1 MRNLFRI
8 LIVILSIAPVII
20 FAQSSSK
27 RFTVATLTP
36 RQNPAD
42 ARLLTSLHTE
52 LEKEFDVI
60 DSGISTSALESFT
73 NLQPFNMSLDEAR
86 NLGEAIGSDVMIIL
100 ETSTQARSGLVSR
113 TRHESFSSIYIVS
126 GKTGRLAE
134 WRLFSVTDYSVEDS
148 FAGLRGKV
156 PVIVEWISTAISKLV
171 SEDAIFVE
179 RRKAVLLEDFSTSG
193 IRAPAP
199 YRRISPNYGEELRLY
214 GKEGTVEVE
223 VDLDSNGDLLDVRV
237 VRWAGHGL
245 DAEVIRAVREMNWR
259 PAQINETP
267 IPSRFLL
274 RYNFTRKND

>member
-1 MRNLFRI
+1 MRNLLRI
-8 LIVILSIAPVII
+8 LIVILSIAPAII

-86 NLGEAIGSDVMIIL
+86 NLSEAIGSDVLLIL
-100 ETSTQARSGLVSR
+100 ETSIQPRSGLGSG
-113 TRHESFSSIYIVS
+113 TRHEAFSSIYIVS
-126 GKTGRLAE
+126 GKTGRLAK
-134 WRLFSVTDYSVEDS
+134 WRLFSVTDSSVEDS
-148 FAGLRGKV
+148 FAGLLGKI
-156 PVIVEWISTAISKLV
+156 PLIADWISTEISKLE
-171 SEDAIFVE
+171 SEDAAFVE
-179 RRKAVLLEDFSTSG
+179 RRKVVLLEDFSASG

-199 YRRISPNYGEELRLY
+199 YRRISPNYSEELRLY
-214 GKEGTVEVE
+214 GKEGTIEVE
-223 VDLDSNGDLLDVRV
+223 VDLDSIGTLLDVRV

-245 DAEVIRAVREMNWR
+245 DTEVIRAVREMNWR
-259 PAQINETP
+259 PAQRNETP